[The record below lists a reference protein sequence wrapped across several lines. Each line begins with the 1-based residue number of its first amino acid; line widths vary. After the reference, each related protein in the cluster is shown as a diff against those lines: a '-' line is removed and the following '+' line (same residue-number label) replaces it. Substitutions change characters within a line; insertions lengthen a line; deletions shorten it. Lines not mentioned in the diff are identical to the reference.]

1 LTISIDRLLL
11 NSKDKCILNLLS
23 LTLPAKG
30 MVLLCGQSG
39 TGKSLLLKSI
49 LGLIKGDQWDSQI
62 NIRIDN
68 GNRGQ
73 IRSQTPSIG
82 YIPQDIRQSF
92 DQNKSIAY
100 HISEAMLGQELSKS
114 DLHKSLL
121 DFDLPLEILQR
132 YPHQCS
138 GGQLQRILVLM
149 ADLHKPKVILADE
162 AISAL
167 DPDNEATI
175 LQYLKN
181 QVEHRNCLV
190 IAVSHRFD
198 LEFYDQILYL
208 KNGEIIINK
217 HIADLTSV
225 EKEMLFPSI
234 SFTTTNKQKESKLL
248 LRLTEV
254 ILPYQPAPQ
263 KIINLDFMEGLS
275 YGIYGKSGSGKTT
288 MLKCMSGLLPFE
300 KGKSDWTIKDP
311 RIQMVFQH
319 PSTGFNPKRTIKAY
333 FGEYNQIFKKNYE
346 ISISKLML
354 EMNLDHVLLD
364 RLPSQLS
371 GGELQRIS
379 IIRALASKPN
389 MVLFDEAFA
398 SIDLENASNIQSIL
412 DKFQKEHAITYVFVS
427 HDSEFLK
434 SVSKDL
440 III

>member
-11 NSKDKCILNLLS
+11 NSKDKCILNLQS
-23 LTLPAKG
+23 LTLPSKG
-30 MVLLCGQSG
+30 MILLCGQSG

-62 NIRIDN
+62 NISIDN
-68 GNRGQ
+68 EDLDQ
-73 IRSQTPSIG
+73 IRPQTPTIG

-100 HISEAMLGQELSKS
+100 HINEALLGQELSET

-138 GGQLQRILVLM
+138 GGQLQRILVLI
-149 ADLHKPKVILADE
+149 ADLHKPMVILADE

-167 DPDNEATI
+167 DPENEATI
-175 LQYLKN
+175 LQYIKN
-181 QVEHRNCLV
+181 QVEKRNCLV

-198 LEFYDQILYL
+198 LTFYDQIFYL
-208 KNGEIIINK
+208 KNGEIILNK
-217 HIADLTSV
+217 HITDLTSA
-225 EKEMLFPSI
+225 EKEMLIPSN
-234 SFTTTNKQKESKLL
+234 SFTATNKQKENKLL

-254 ILPYQPAPQ
+254 ILPFQPAPP
-263 KIINLDFMEGLS
+263 KIINLEFMVGLS
-275 YGIYGKSGSGKTT
+275 YGIYGKSGAGKTT
-288 MLKCMSGLLPFE
+288 LLKCMSGLLPFV
-300 KGKSDWTIKDP
+300 KGKSDWTTKDP

-319 PSTGFNPKRTIKAY
+319 PATGFNPKHTIKAY
-333 FGEYNQIFKKNYE
+333 FDEYLQIFKKDYE
-346 ISISKLML
+346 ISVTKLML
-354 EMNLDHVLLD
+354 EMNLDPALQD

-412 DKFQKEHAITYVFVS
+412 DKYQKEHAITFVFVS
-427 HDSEFLK
+427 HDLDFLK
-434 SVSKDL
+434 KVCQDL
-440 III
+440 IML